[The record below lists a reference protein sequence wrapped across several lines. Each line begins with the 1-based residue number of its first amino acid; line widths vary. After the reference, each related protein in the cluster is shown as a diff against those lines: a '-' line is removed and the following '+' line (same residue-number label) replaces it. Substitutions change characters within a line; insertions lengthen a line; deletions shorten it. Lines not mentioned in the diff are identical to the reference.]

1 MGVIGLEEEDPV
13 VRIIGAEEA
22 CACPPPY
29 GFELIPIP
37 ERTGSVLGMTGADA
51 FDAPSIGVGVPM
63 VCPGL
68 FKTSNPSSMIMVFS
82 WTTFFIKS
90 LTFRMT
96 LVVTSPLSTKWLFCV
111 VSIPWQCFTP
121 SEMMTRKRLAAWLDV
136 TGMTRSNCTVGE
148 KDGLW
153 LLSVSG
159 ATIWRTAF
167 AVSDM
172 ISKFLASFYL
182 AL

>member
-29 GFELIPIP
+29 GFAFIPIP
-37 ERTGSVLGMTGADA
+37 ERTGSVLGMAGADT
-51 FDAPSIGVGVPM
+51 FGGPSIAVGVPM

-68 FKTSNPSSMIMVFS
+68 FKISNPSRMIMVFS

-96 LVVTSPLSTKWLFCV
+96 LLATSPLSTKWLFCV
-111 VSIPWQCFTP
+111 VSIPWQCCTP
-121 SEMMTRKRLAAWLDV
+121 SDMMTR
-136 TGMTRSNCTVGE
+136 
-148 KDGLW
+148 
-153 LLSVSG
+153 
-159 ATIWRTAF
+159 
-167 AVSDM
+167 
-172 ISKFLASFYL
+172 
-182 AL
+182 